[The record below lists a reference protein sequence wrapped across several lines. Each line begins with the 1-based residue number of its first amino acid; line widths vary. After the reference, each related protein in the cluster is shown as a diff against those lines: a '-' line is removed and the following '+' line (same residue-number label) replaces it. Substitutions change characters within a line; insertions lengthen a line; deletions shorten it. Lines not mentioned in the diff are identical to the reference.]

1 MIPKTIHYCWFGG
14 NPKPEIIEKCIASWH
29 KFCPDWEIIEW
40 NEENYDI
47 HTLPYMAE
55 AYAEK
60 KWAFV
65 SDVARLD
72 VVAKHGGV
80 YLDTDVELLTP
91 IEELLDSGAF
101 YIFETERN
109 IATGLGFG
117 AEADHPTVRAMLGYY
132 NGRSF
137 LKKGKPDMT
146 PCPANNTQMLL
157 SVCPQM
163 IRNGHCQQLGDV
175 LLLSRDD
182 YGRYMKHYG
191 TALWTDAPNLDV
203 NKPEYHY
210 KDTRLKR
217 FLKQPTIFDFIEKHF
232 GAKTV
237 KVYTFLVYDLM
248 ELGIGYY
255 LRRIFNRIV
264 KK

>member
-1 MIPKTIHYCWFGG
+1 MIPKKIHYCWFGG

-29 KFCPDWEIIEW
+29 HFCPDWEIIEW
-40 NEENYDI
+40 NEENYDVNAI
-47 HTLPYMAE
+47 SYMAE
-55 AYAEK
+55 AYAAK

-72 VVAKHGGV
+72 IVAKHGGV

-146 PCPANNTQMLL
+146 PCPANNTEMLL
-157 SVCPQM
+157 SVCTSM
-163 IRNGHCQQLGDV
+163 IRNGRRQQVDDV
-175 LLLSRDD
+175 LILSPQD
-182 YGRYMKHYG
+182 YSRCMKHYG
-191 TALWTDAPNLDV
+191 TASWTDNPNLD
-203 NKPEYHY
+203 PEKLVRHY

-217 FLKQPTIFDFIEKHF
+217 FLRQPQRFELVEKHF
-232 GAKTV
+232 GKKAV
-237 KVYTFLVYDLM
+237 KLYTFCVYDLM
-248 ELGIGYY
+248 EMGLGFY
-255 LRRIFNRIV
+255 L
-264 KK
+264 KKLYKKVLRK